1 MSTMDRLERAM
12 EQARKLGLRV
22 RYENLGGTLGGVCEV
37 AGVRW
42 LFIDLALTPEEQL
55 CQVAQ
60 ALSSE
65 LLAAKSPPKL
75 ARPEL

>member
-1 MSTMDRLERAM
+1 MSILDQLERAM
-12 EQARKLGLRV
+12 ETARRLGFRV
-22 RYENLGGTLGGVCEV
+22 RYEYLGGTAGCVCEV

-42 LFIDLALTPEEQL
+42 LFIDLALSPEEQL

-65 LLAAKSPPKL
+65 LLAGKSPPKL